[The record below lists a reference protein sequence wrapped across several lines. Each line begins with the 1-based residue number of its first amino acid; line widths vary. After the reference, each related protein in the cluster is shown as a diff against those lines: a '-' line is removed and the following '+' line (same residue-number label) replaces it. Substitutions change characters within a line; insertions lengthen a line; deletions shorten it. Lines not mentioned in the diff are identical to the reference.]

1 MPIVLTSNASAT
13 TASLS
18 LSRAND
24 SLRTSLE
31 RLSSGKRINHSRD
44 DAGGLAVAY
53 KIKSEGSRTLA
64 VMQNIR
70 NALSYLQLQDGSMEA
85 VGKIFDRMSEL
96 RTMAS
101 DITKNSGDIENYS
114 KEFVELQLQLDQI
127 KNDKYNGISLFA
139 GNGPPPANG
148 GLKGTGFYRKSDGSQ
163 VTYEKFGRI
172 LQASPSSAMKTVS
185 INVVN
190 LEFVAS
196 YDALDPSKVQVNAIG
211 YADRITDFAISLFTD
226 AMGKIA
232 DVRAENGAE
241 QNRLRFTLSSMES
254 FYANMEAAH
263 GRIMDADIAAES
275 TRFARSNILVQSSSS
290 MTVQAKQ
297 LTSLALT
304 LIQ

>member
-1 MPIVLTSNASAT
+1 
-13 TASLS
+13 
-18 LSRAND
+18 
-24 SLRTSLE
+24 
-31 RLSSGKRINHSRD
+31 
-44 DAGGLAVAY
+44 
-53 KIKSEGSRTLA
+53 
-64 VMQNIR
+64 
-70 NALSYLQLQDGSMEA
+70 MEA

-101 DITKNSGDIENYS
+101 DITKNSGDVENYS

-139 GNGPPPANG
+139 GNGLPPGNG
-148 GLKGTGFYRKSDGSQ
+148 GLKETGFYRKSNGSQ

-226 AMGKIA
+226 AMGKIT
-232 DVRAENGAE
+232 DIRAENGAE
-241 QNRLRFTLSSMES
+241 QNRLRYALISVES

-263 GRIMDADIAAES
+263 GSIMDADIAAES

>member
-13 TASLS
+13 TASLN

-64 VMQNIR
+64 IMQNIR

-139 GNGPPPANG
+139 GNGPPPGNG
-148 GLKGTGFYRKSDGSQ
+148 GLKGTGLYRMSDGSQ
-163 VTYEKFGRI
+163 ITYEKFGRT
-172 LQASPSSAMKTVS
+172 LQSSPSSAMTTVS

-226 AMGKIA
+226 AMEKIA

-241 QNRLRFTLSSMES
+241 QNCLLYTLLSMES
-254 FYANMEAAH
+254 FYSNMEAAH
-263 GRIMDADIAAES
+263 GRIIDAEAAES

-290 MTVQAKQ
+290 MTAQAKQ

>member
-13 TASLS
+13 TASLN

-64 VMQNIR
+64 IMQNIR

-101 DITKNSGDIENYS
+101 DITKNSGDVENYS

-127 KNDKYNGISLFA
+127 KNNKYNGISLFA
-139 GNGPPPANG
+139 GNGPPPGND
-148 GLKGTGFYRKSDGSQ
+148 GLKGTGFYQKSDGSQ

-226 AMGKIA
+226 AMGKIT
-232 DVRAENGAE
+232 DIRAENGAE
-241 QNRLRFTLSSMES
+241 QNRLRYALLSMES